1 MDIFF
6 IIFISS
12 SATAA
17 VLGREGGLGDRG
29 GGGLGII
36 AVGTPVGF
44 YNIIFLMIILLF

>member
-29 GGGLGII
+29 GGLGII